1 MGSSTADTASAAWS
15 SQLVQP
21 VGGGEDLPFEE
32 HVHRARLALP
42 ADLPKRAEEVLL
54 ALDIDGTLLA
64 GHDASDEVREAIAL
78 AREAGINVVI
88 ATGRSL
94 PETRPALREI
104 GYDAGYMI
112 SSNGARTVMWEKT
125 RDGRSVYHPLREWKF
140 EPVATV
146 ERLKRIMPE
155 VVFGVDQEDGP
166 MLVSSRFAAGEL
178 VAGQRVTDLHEMV
191 SQPTTRMIV
200 REENLSRDQFA
211 SRIGD
216 ANLDDVEVAVGWTSW
231 ADVTAKG
238 CTKGRGLT
246 DLTADLGIPS
256 TGTVAIGDGE
266 NDIAMLRWANH
277 GVAMGNAGRVVQE
290 AADAVAGSVRADGAA
305 AVIRALVEKY

>member
-1 MGSSTADTASAAWS
+1 MSNRDTSTAANSSGSSSSYSFWGGPADGPADGPTDGSGGRPTADAASPAWS

-42 ADLPKRAEEVLL
+42 ANLPKRAEEVLL

-140 EPVATV
+140 E
-146 ERLKRIMPE
+146 
-155 VVFGVDQEDGP
+155 
-166 MLVSSRFAAGEL
+166 
-178 VAGQRVTDLHEMV
+178 
-191 SQPTTRMIV
+191 
-200 REENLSRDQFA
+200 
-211 SRIGD
+211 IG
-216 ANLDDVEVAVGWTSW
+216 
-231 ADVTAKG
+231 
-238 CTKGRGLT
+238 
-246 DLTADLGIPS
+246 
-256 TGTVAIGDGE
+256 
-266 NDIAMLRWANH
+266 
-277 GVAMGNAGRVVQE
+277 
-290 AADAVAGSVRADGAA
+290 RAH
-305 AVIRALVEKY
+305 V